1 MYSIEEVNFKDSVE
15 IKKLLMNSK
24 SIAISKGKLLQ
35 EILMHIE
42 NKDSVAMKITK
53 DEKILGVW
61 LSKEFESHTS
71 LSYFFIAKE
80 LRLQRIVL
88 EFFMKCI
95 FLINKD
101 KLLLIETNDT
111 TGFEKYVEP
120 IPGKKNIYSFKGFR
134 QWVK

>member
-24 SIAISKGKLLQ
+24 SIAVNKGKLLQ
-35 EILMHIE
+35 EILIHID
-42 NKDSVAMKITK
+42 NKDSVAMKITR

-61 LSKEFESHTS
+61 LSKEFKKHTS
-71 LSYFFIAKE
+71 LSYFFISEE

-95 FLINKD
+95 ILINKD
-101 KLLLIETNDT
+101 KPLLIETSDT

-120 IPGKKNIYSFKGFR
+120 VASKKNIYSFKGFR
-134 QWVK
+134 

>member
-1 MYSIEEVNFKDSVE
+1 MHNIEKVNFEDSVE

-24 SIAISKGKLLQ
+24 SIVVGKGKLLQ
-35 EILMHIE
+35 EILMHID
-42 NKDSVAMKITK
+42 NKDSIAMKITK
-53 DEKILGVW
+53 DGRKILGVW

-71 LSYFFIAKE
+71 LSYFFISEE

-95 FLINKD
+95 ILINKD
-101 KLLLIETNDT
+101 KPLLIETNDT

-120 IPGKKNIYSFKGFR
+120 VPGKKNIYSFKGFR
-134 QWVK
+134 

>member
-42 NKDSVAMKITK
+42 NKDSIAMKITK

-61 LSKEFESHTS
+61 LSKEFETHTS
-71 LSYFFIAKE
+71 LSYFFIAEE
-80 LRLQRIVL
+80 LRAKSIVI
-88 EFFMKCI
+88 EFFMKC
-95 FLINKD
+95 LILTNRD
-101 KLLLIETNDT
+101 KPIIITTKDT
-111 TGFEKYVEP
+111 TGFSKYVEK
-120 IPGKKNIYSFKGFR
+120 INETQYLFKGFR
-134 QWVK
+134 